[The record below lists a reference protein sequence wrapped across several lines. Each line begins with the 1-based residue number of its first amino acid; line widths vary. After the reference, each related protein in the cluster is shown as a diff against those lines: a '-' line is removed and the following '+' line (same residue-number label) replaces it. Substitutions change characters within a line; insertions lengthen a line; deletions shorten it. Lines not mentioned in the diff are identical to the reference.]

1 MTETR
6 SLDSIEMRDDFAT
19 RHIGPTLHDIGA
31 MLEVIGVP
39 TIADL
44 LDRTV
49 PVSIRNDQPLGLDPA
64 LTEIEA
70 VEALR
75 AMAERNRP
83 LVSMIGMGYYGT
95 ITPPV
100 VLRNVLEN
108 PAWYTAYTPYQAE
121 VSQGRLEALLNF
133 QQMVMDLTGMELANA
148 SLLDEATAAAEAM
161 AMARRVS
168 KSKSARFF
176 VDADCHPQTIAVVRT
191 RAAPLGIDIVVGD
204 PYSADGSDLFGV
216 LVQYPGSSGALRDPS
231 AIVER
236 VHAAKGLAI
245 FATDLLAAC
254 LVEPPGT
261 FGADVVVGSAQR
273 FGVPMGFGGPHAAFF
288 ATRDAYKRQT
298 PGRII
303 GVSVDA
309 RGRTA
314 LRMALQTRE
323 QHIRREKATSN
334 ICTAQ
339 VLLAVMAAMYAV
351 YHGPQRLRTIA
362 ERVHRLTK
370 ALAAGLEA
378 AGREVVTRSYFDTI
392 TVRVPGEAEALAD
405 RAREAGFNV
414 RRVDADHIGLS
425 LDEMTRREDVR
436 GVIRALGADALT
448 GDASSAGAHDVDIE
462 ALDAATPDVI
472 GAFARRRP
480 FLTHPVFH
488 AHHSETEMLR
498 YLRRLAAK
506 DVALDRSMIP
516 LGSCTMKL
524 NATAE
529 MIPVTFPGFAALHPF
544 VPEDQALGYRELCTG
559 LERMLCA
566 ITGFDAVS
574 LQPNAGSQ
582 GEYAGLLCIRRYHES
597 RGEDGRDVCL
607 IPASAHGTNPASAI
621 MAGMRVVVVA
631 CDANGNVDLADLE
644 IKAREHSERLG
655 ALMITYP
662 STHGVFEEGIIDI
675 CNVVHEHGAQVYM
688 DGANLNAMVGLCRPA
703 QIGADVSHINLH
715 KTFCIPHGGGGPGMG
730 PIGVRSHL
738 APFLPDHPV
747 VGGVN
752 PAADPSGTV
761 GTVSAAPWGSAGI
774 LPISWA
780 YVAMMGARGLRRAT
794 EAAILNANYVA
805 ARLGGAFPVL
815 YTGETYP
822 VLYTGESG
830 YVAHECIIDFRP
842 VKESCGVTVEDVA
855 KRLVDFGF
863 HAPTMSFPVLD
874 TLMIEP
880 TESES
885 KAELDRFC
893 DAMLMIREEIAEIE
907 AGTIRR
913 EDSALA
919 NAPHTAEL
927 LVARS
932 WDRPYSRERAFFPLP
947 GSREDKYWPPVARVD
962 NVYGDRHLACACPP
976 PEAYDDAAD

>member
-1 MTETR
+1 MPHA
-6 SLDSIEMRDDFAT
+6 IEMRDDFAS
-19 RHIGPTLHDIGA
+19 RHIGPTPQDVDA
-31 MLEVIGVP
+31 MLETIGVS
-39 TIADL
+39 TLDDL
-44 LDRTV
+44 LDRTI
-49 PVSIRNDQPLGLDPA
+49 PASIRDDEPLALDPP
-64 LTEIEA
+64 LTERDA
-70 VEALR
+70 VETLR
-75 AMAERNRP
+75 AMADRNRP
-83 LVSMIGMGYYGT
+83 LVSMIGMGYHGT
-95 ITPPV
+95 VTPPV

-121 VSQGRLEALLNF
+121 VSQGRLEALLDF

-191 RAAPLGIDIVVGD
+191 RAAPLGIDVVAGD
-204 PYSADGSDLFGV
+204 PYEAFGRDAFDGDVFGV

-236 VHAAKGLAI
+236 VRAAKGLAI
-245 FATDLLAAC
+245 FAADLLALC
-254 LVEPPGT
+254 LVEPPGA

-309 RGRTA
+309 RGRPA

-339 VLLAVMAAMYAV
+339 VLLAVMAGMYAV
-351 YHGPQRLRTIA
+351 YHGPERLRAIA
-362 ERVHRLTK
+362 GRVHRLAK
-370 ALAAGLEA
+370 ALAAGLAA
-378 AGREVVTRSYFDTI
+378 AGREVVTGSYFDTI
-392 TVRVPGEAEALAD
+392 TVRVPGEAAALAA
-405 RAREAGFNV
+405 RARDAGFNV
-414 RRVDADHIGLS
+414 RLADGDHIGLS
-425 LDEMTRREDVR
+425 LDETIRVEDVR
-436 GVIRALGADALT
+436 GIIAALGT
-448 GDASSAGAHDVDIE
+448 GAGGSSVDVE
-462 ALDAATPDVI
+462 GLAVAAPDVI
-472 GAFARRRP
+472 GALARKSP
-480 FLTHPVFH
+480 YLTHPVFH

-506 DVALDRSMIP
+506 DLALDRSMIP

-544 VPEDQALGYRELCTG
+544 VPADQALGYRELCAG

-582 GEYAGLLCIRRYHES
+582 GEYTGLLCIRRYHRS
-597 RGEDGRDVCL
+597 RGEGGRDVCL

-644 IKAREHSERLG
+644 LKAREHRERLA

-662 STHGVFEEGIIDI
+662 STHGVFEEGIIDV
-675 CNVVHEHGAQVYM
+675 CNVVHEHGGQVYM

-703 QIGADVSHINLH
+703 RIGADVSHINLH

-738 APFLPDHPV
+738 APYLPDHPV

-780 YVAMMGARGLRRAT
+780 YIAMMGARGLRRAT
-794 EAAILNANYVA
+794 EVAILDANYVA

-815 YTGETYP
+815 YTGETFP
-822 VLYTGESG
+822 VLYTGENG
-830 YVAHECIIDFRP
+830 YVAHECIIDLRP
-842 VKESCGVTVEDVA
+842 VKQSCGVTVEDVA

-863 HAPTMSFPVLD
+863 HAPTMSFPVPD

-893 DAMLMIREEIAEIE
+893 DAMLAIRAEIAEIE
-907 AGTIRR
+907 AGTIAY

-919 NAPHTAEL
+919 HAPHTSDL
-927 LVARS
+927 LVAER
-932 WDRPYSRERAFFPLP
+932 WDRPYSKARAFFPLP
-947 GSREDKYWPPVARVD
+947 GVREDKYWPPVARVD